1 MNTNTFSHFQ
11 PLSPLHADK
20 EMYQTDLQMKREER
34 ERGERERG
42 EKERERGGR
51 EGGGREVNHTSS
63 NQTKELHSIPAN
75 ECAAESS
82 SVPLDL
88 TATKL
93 SEKGAWESLAETSSL
108 RVVGKGAER
117 MRERMAAVLDLRSVG
132 SIWSES
138 RRLFS

>member
-1 MNTNTFSHFQ
+1 M
-11 PLSPLHADK
+11 
-20 EMYQTDLQMKREER
+20 
-34 ERGERERG
+34 
-42 EKERERGGR
+42 
-51 EGGGREVNHTSS
+51 
-63 NQTKELHSIPAN
+63 HSIPAN

-93 SEKGAWESLAETSSL
+93 SEKGAWESLTETSSL

-138 RRLFS
+138 RRLFSWACGGEKGCDFSLVHRPPNAPVSDNDQSYKARGTRVQDVM